1 MRAERDIGLTK
12 ETRQE
17 AGKRGTFT
25 QLNPEN
31 NSKLYYILR
40 WVANLMIVCV
50 IPGRTS
56 VT

>member
-1 MRAERDIGLTK
+1 MRAERGIGLTK

-25 QLNPEN
+25 KLNPEN

-40 WVANLMIVCV
+40 GLL
-50 IPGRTS
+50 T
-56 VT
+56 

>member
-25 QLNPEN
+25 QLNPKN
-31 NSKLYYILR
+31 NSKLYHILR

-50 IPGRTS
+50 IPGQTS